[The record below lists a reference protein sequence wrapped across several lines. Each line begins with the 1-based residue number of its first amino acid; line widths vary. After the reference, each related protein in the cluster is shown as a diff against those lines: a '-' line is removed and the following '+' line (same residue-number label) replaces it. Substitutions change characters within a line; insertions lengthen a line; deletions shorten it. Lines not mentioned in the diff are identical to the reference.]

1 MFTRRPDKPTRR
13 WRILVI
19 EVAVFLLLY
28 LGLRAWMQRDLADGV
43 PPTFTAENL
52 DGELVSMAAYD
63 GEPVML
69 YFWASWCRICNFEK
83 GAVDQVAK
91 QWPVVTVAMQSG
103 DEASVERFLVDKGLD
118 WNTIV
123 DETGGLS
130 ERFGVRGVPATF
142 FLGKDGQ
149 IRFKEVGYTTS
160 IGMKARLW
168 LLSVF

>member
-1 MFTRRPDKPTRR
+1 M
-13 WRILVI
+13 I

-123 DETGGLS
+123 DETSGLS